1 MGIWFNHHAISQC
14 ARSLIAVCSGLHF
27 RARSFCNKLNS
38 GIALKDKRLVR
49 FDKNLIDMFSL
60 HVLLQQCAKRRC
72 LLIGKGCHGLAIH
85 LGLET
90 DTITCNILINLYTKC
105 GMNDCARHVF

>member
-49 FDKNLIDMFSL
+49 FDKNLIDIFATVCEEEVPLDWERLPWFS
-60 HVLLQQCAKRRC
+60 HPF
-72 LLIGKGCHGLAIH
+72 GSG
-85 LGLET
+85 
-90 DTITCNILINLYTKC
+90 N
-105 GMNDCARHVF
+105 